1 MILIAG
7 GIQKWGG
14 SPLIWFWGSPWVL
27 CIRVWEDQHT
37 CGGHDVYTNVQVY
50 TSRCICKYKRIRM
63 YTRLCVYI
71 RGNTRARTRG
81 IAPPLTSLRS
91 FLPTFYCQIWPLLNH
106 MCASLYIVYVC
117 NINTN
122 KHTSVLFAK
131 SSSFSAIYTRLHVWC
146 REAFIAAIKEM
157 CERDRDTM
165 GRISSIILR

>member
-1 MILIAG
+1 M
-7 GIQKWGG
+7 
-14 SPLIWFWGSPWVL
+14 
-27 CIRVWEDQHT
+27 
-37 CGGHDVYTNVQVY
+37 YTNVQVY
-50 TSRCICKYKRIRM
+50 TSRCICKYERIRM

-106 MCASLYIVYVC
+106 MCASLHIVYVC

-131 SSSFSAIYTRLHVWC
+131 SSPFLTSDVHKTTRLVMQC
-146 REAFIAAIKEM
+146 RAFIAAIKEM

>member
-1 MILIAG
+1 MRSVFSDMILRESTSGVYPCLRGPAHVR
-7 GIQKWGG
+7 WA
-14 SPLIWFWGSPWVL
+14 W
-27 CIRVWEDQHT
+27 RV
-37 CGGHDVYTNVQVY
+37 
-50 TSRCICKYKRIRM
+50 YKRTSIHKQM
-63 YTRLCVYI
+63 YLQIQAYTYTRLCVYI

-131 SSSFSAIYTRLHVWC
+131 SSFFSAIYTRLHVWC

-165 GRISSIILR
+165 RGISSIILQ